1 VCECS
6 CRHISQ
12 SCVTVVDEQGKV
24 EAELNLVTN
33 EEKELNPVGIARKEP
48 EALPPPKYV
57 IGVTHAQ
64 ETCARNL
71 HRCT

>member
-1 VCECS
+1 M
-6 CRHISQ
+6 
-12 SCVTVVDEQGKV
+12 TVVCEQGKV

-57 IGVTHAQ
+57 RLY
-64 ETCARNL
+64 TCFRL
-71 HRCT
+71 LYEG